1 MSGSDRQKNKS
12 NLARVLGLTIA
23 GGLLGILPALS
34 SAPSLAR
41 EENDLCTI
49 WPDVDSSLP
58 FVPKVMEIRL
68 NGDVAPDMEN
78 KLFDVLQDNLT
89 VYPSLKTIKILLS
102 SRGGLT
108 ESGFRIHN
116 YLRGLHE
123 RHGLQVVTQNT
134 GSVQSAAIDV
144 YCGGNQ
150 RIASPHSVFMVHD
163 QSQELDGSFDVKAIR
178 DLEEENRLDSAAS
191 YSIFSAC
198 TNLPVAD
205 VAVMFAEQTYFDPEQ
220 ALALG
225 LAHSITPATY
235 DRSADIRCLI
245 EADDERPGE

>member
-1 MSGSDRQKNKS
+1 MNGSDQHNDKS
-12 NLARVLGLTIA
+12 NKARLLWLTVI
-23 GGLLGILPALS
+23 GGLLGVLPVLS
-34 SAPSLAR
+34 SAPSLAG
-41 EENDLCTI
+41 EDDDPCQV
-49 WPDVDSSLP
+49 WPELDSSQP
-58 FVPKVMEIRL
+58 FAPKVMEIRM
-68 NGDVAPDMEN
+68 NGDIAPAMEN
-78 KLFDVLQDNLT
+78 QLFGILQDNLT

-102 SRGGLT
+102 SAGGYT

-150 RIASPHSVFMVHD
+150 RIASPYSVFMVHD
-163 QSQELDGSFDVKAIR
+163 QSRELDGSFDVKAIS
-178 DLEEENRLDSAAS
+178 DFEEENRLGSQAS

-198 TNLPVAD
+198 TNVPIAEVAD
-205 VAVMFAEQTYFDPEQ
+205 MFAEQTYFDAEQ

-245 EADDERPGE
+245 EAHDEELTE